1 MRTSNPILYQLTL
14 LHIDNRLKYIDKE
27 RVHFLLNKPSMDYG
41 LASHIH
47 LKLIAN
53 VAIPVSV
60 KKHLKATENKNIFQI
75 IKA

>member
-1 MRTSNPILYQLTL
+1 
-14 LHIDNRLKYIDKE
+14 
-27 RVHFLLNKPSMDYG
+27 MDYG

-47 LKLIAN
+47 IKLVAH

-60 KKHLKATENKNIFQI
+60 KKRLQEIDNENISQI

>member
-47 LKLIAN
+47 IKLVAH

-60 KKHLKATENKNIFQI
+60 KKRLQEIENENISQI

>member
-1 MRTSNPILYQLTL
+1 
-14 LHIDNRLKYIDKE
+14 
-27 RVHFLLNKPSMDYG
+27 MDYG

-60 KKHLKATENKNIFQI
+60 KKHLKATENKNISQI